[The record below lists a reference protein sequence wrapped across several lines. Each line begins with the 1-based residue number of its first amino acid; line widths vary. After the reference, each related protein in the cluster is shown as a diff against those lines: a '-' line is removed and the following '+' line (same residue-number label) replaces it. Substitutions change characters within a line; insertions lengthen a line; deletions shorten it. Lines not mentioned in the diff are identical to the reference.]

1 MCDNHSA
8 YPTKPRPQHGMDY
21 CLDKHNVTATVW
33 QSLCKIGILIDDV
46 HTAYPTKPRP
56 ICMDGMHGVLMHIV
70 EGTKN
75 NSVQTKTAA
84 LRFNLKV
91 QIFLLSLY

>member
-1 MCDNHSA
+1 
-8 YPTKPRPQHGMDY
+8 MDY
-21 CLDKHNVTATVW
+21 CLDNHNVTTIVW

-75 NSVQTKTAA
+75 NSVQTKAA
-84 LRFNLKV
+84 GFAIIWKFRYF
-91 QIFLLSLY
+91 F